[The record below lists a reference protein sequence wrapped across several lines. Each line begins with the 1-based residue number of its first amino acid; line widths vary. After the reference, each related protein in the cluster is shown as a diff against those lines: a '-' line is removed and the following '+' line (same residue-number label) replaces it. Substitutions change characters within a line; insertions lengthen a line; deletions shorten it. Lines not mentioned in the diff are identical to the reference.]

1 MASFQNF
8 LIMPLTMLSGVFYS
22 IYTFACVLAGC
33 IALQSCLL
41 HDRRLPLWLFGVS
54 DGAGAESD
62 GRRSPAL
69 RWCPGDAEPA
79 EAGLEAQSLRSR
91 CTPEHIKQ
99 LILAGMA
106 CDYLELDGDGQHFQA
121 IIVSSEFVG
130 KNRVQR
136 QQRYIKPC
144 RKTGDRGTARLV
156 LQNPDPGRMERP
168 AWISC

>member
-1 MASFQNF
+1 M
-8 LIMPLTMLSGVFYS
+8 
-22 IYTFACVLAGC
+22 
-33 IALQSCLL
+33 
-41 HDRRLPLWLFGVS
+41 H
-54 DGAGAESD
+54 
-62 GRRSPAL
+62 
-69 RWCPGDAEPA
+69 
-79 EAGLEAQSLRSR
+79 
-91 CTPEHIKQ
+91 PEHIKQ

-136 QQRYIKPC
+136 QQRVSNPAG
-144 RKTGDRGTARLV
+144 KTGDRGVARPF